1 MMNLKWQS
9 PRANGRG
16 VLGQPGML
24 FYFLFFCPKCL
35 KDMYMKYGKILI
47 LC

>member
-24 FYFLFFCPKCL
+24 CFFFFPKCL